1 MTREEFERQLVEKAQ
16 KDAAFRSKLISD
28 PKGTLEAELQSVKAG
43 IALPANLK
51 VTVVEESADHIYLRL
66 PASASTTMSEQELVA
81 TAGGAGDQPPPASI
95 VVGLDVVVTVA
106 PGPEVGVVLTP
117 GPGLIVVVA

>member
-43 IALPANLK
+43 ISLPANLK

-66 PASASTTMSEQELVA
+66 PAAASTAMTEQELVA

-106 PGPEVGVVLTP
+106 PPDPMAV
-117 GPGLIVVVA
+117 IVVAPGITYVA